1 MVTLDE
7 VAQHAG
13 VSTATASRAL
23 SRPDLVAE
31 KTRNR
36 ILSAVKELGYSPN
49 QTARSLRQNATRTL
63 GLIISDILVP
73 FHAEVAKGVE
83 DYASNQGYSTLLCNS
98 DESILREREDLELLR
113 RFPVQGLILEP
124 TGGDLANIEAFVKAD
139 IPVVEVDRLSGA
151 EGVIKVISD
160 NVQGAADATRY
171 LLDLGHRD
179 IAVIAGNLRLTSG
192 QERLEGVTRTLRAA
206 GITLPPEW
214 IVTGLNT
221 AEDGARGARALFADA
236 KRKPTA
242 VIAVNFMMTAGAL
255 LVLRE
260 LGLSIPND
268 VSVIGFD
275 DSPVATL
282 LDPPLTVVAQSAYEM
297 GRSAAKL
304 IIEQIETGSALK
316 PASSMVRFPM
326 RLIVRQSC
334 RARI

>member
-7 VAQHAG
+7 VAQRAG

-31 KTRNR
+31 KTRDR
-36 ILSAVKELGYSPN
+36 ILSAAQELGYSPN
-49 QTARSLRQNATRTL
+49 QTARSLRQSATRTL

-124 TGGDLANIEAFVKAD
+124 TGGDLSTIEAFVRAE
-139 IPVVEVDRLSGA
+139 IPVVEVDRMSGV
-151 EGVIKVISD
+151 EGVINIISD

-192 QERLEGVTRTLRAA
+192 QERLEGVRRTLQAV

-221 AEDGARGARALFADA
+221 AEDGARGARALFANA
-236 KRKPTA
+236 SRKPSA

-255 LVLRE
+255 VVLRE
-260 LGLSIPND
+260 LGLSIPHD

-297 GRSAAKL
+297 GRSAAKV
-304 IIEQIETGSALK
+304 IIEQIETGLTHNRAPSV
-316 PASSMVRFPM
+316 VRFPM

-334 RARI
+334 RSRL